1 MNAEAPILSRLGLR
15 RWIAE
20 VLDCSPELI
29 GDEDSLIELGMSS
42 LMMMRLPVMLKKAGV
57 SVKLA
62 DMLKDATLGSWV
74 RLVEQGRRCSVEQE
88 PECIV
93 DGQPFALTDMQRA
106 YWLGRQTVFPLGG
119 IAAHGYLEI
128 HEPKGKF
135 DLPRLEKAL
144 NQTILAHPMLRTVL
158 TPDGQ
163 QKVLPEVPWYR
174 IHSRCGTHATAECRE
189 EMRAEVLPAETWPL
203 FNICVSGTDNA
214 PCAYLHISF
223 DILLLD
229 VASLALWLNELHGL
243 YTGQQKKACISN
255 RQFSQYVA
263 QAEAS
268 KELASAKRHRE
279 WWQARAAQLPRAPQL
294 PFAHQPR
301 ELTPPVIGRLA
312 SHMQADA
319 WQSLKSHAARAGVTA
334 AGMFA
339 AILGETLSRFSRSPH
354 MTLNLTLFD
363 RAGERAAYDGVLGD
377 FTSMLPVTVRA
388 GAGQT
393 FLALCRAAHED
404 ICQALSHADI
414 SGAEVNAIIARAHAT
429 PNENPLPVVLTCAT
443 GIAGGSYLD
452 AASRFGELIFACN
465 QAPQTWID
473 AQVVEYRDGLSLVWD
488 YPQGLFPPDLVE
500 SMFEQFVALAH
511 ALSDGGVWG
520 MSAQTVR
527 QPRIQPASLALLPPA
542 RQSLAGPFL
551 KRAAFSPAATALIT
565 PEKTLSYG
573 ELDRLSGD
581 LARRLTSE
589 LLVNKGELVG
599 IALPKGWLQV
609 VAVLAVLRAGAA
621 YLPVN
626 VSDPQSRI
634 LTILAEG
641 GVRLALCDGKNQGF
655 LADADCQLA
664 EISVE
669 STPLLLADFSG
680 NDTGSTRATGAG
692 KKQSSGQT
700 VAVDASVDVDPE
712 ATAYVI
718 FTSGSTGKPKG
729 VAVSHQSALN
739 TILDVNSR
747 NAVGPNDRVFGISQ
761 LNFDLSVYDIFGTL
775 AAGAALVLPQHA
787 EFAEPL
793 EWVKQVEHTQVTVW
807 NSVPALAQLLLDS
820 AKATGGCLKHLRLFM
835 LSGDWLPVELAASIL
850 ALPQE
855 PRLVSMG
862 GATEAAIWSVEKV
875 VDALLPGQKTVP
887 YGKPL
892 SGQMLY
898 VLDASMRPCPLWVPG
913 EIYIAGVGLAQEYL
927 HRPELTEQS
936 FFSHPQTGERLYRT
950 GDWGRMLPDGDIEF
964 MGRDDTQVKINGM
977 RIELGEIESAIAE
990 MPGVRQAVAVVAEH
1004 SQSRKIVAFAQ
1015 PDGDHKL
1022 DAQRIGLALKG
1033 RLPYSWLPA
1042 EICLESTFPLTANG
1056 KVDRRALTARAKASL
1071 SKPRAREASVP
1082 ETKAQQQIADVWASV
1097 LNGARPGVS
1106 VSFFDAG
1113 GTSFL
1118 AMQLSTRLTAV
1129 LQRPVPVLS
1138 VFQYTTIAS
1147 QAKHLIDAEVLCSTE
1162 AGHTQGRVEK
1172 LRAMASRVRPRR

>member
-1 MNAEAPILSRLGLR
+1 MNAEAPITSRLGLR
-15 RWIAE
+15 SWIAQA
-20 VLDCSPELI
+20 LNCSPESI
-29 GDEDSLIELGMSS
+29 GDRDSLIELGMSS
-42 LMMMRLPVMLKKAGV
+42 LMMMRLPVMLKKAGIG
-57 SVKLA
+57 VKLA
-62 DMLKDATLGSWV
+62 DMLKNATLEDWV
-74 RLVEQGRRCSVEQE
+74 RLMEQGRGYAAEQA
-88 PECIV
+88 PAPIA

-106 YWLGRQTVFPLGG
+106 YWLGRQPVFPLGG

-128 HEPKGKF
+128 HEPRDGF
-135 DLPRLEKAL
+135 DLPRLEKAI
-144 NQTILAHPMLRTVL
+144 NQTILAHPMLRMVL
-158 TPDGQ
+158 TPDGR
-163 QKVLPEVPWYR
+163 QKVLAEVPWYS
-174 IHSRCGTHATAECRE
+174 IHCRCGTHATAEFRE

-203 FNICVSGTDNA
+203 FKICVSGTDDA

-223 DILLLD
+223 DILLFD
-229 VASLALWLNELHGL
+229 VASLALWLNELHSL
-243 YTGQQKKACISN
+243 YTGQQKTPVAGG

-263 QAEAS
+263 QTESGRQGSTA
-268 KELASAKRHRE
+268 KEHRE
-279 WWQARAAQLPRAPQL
+279 WWRARAVRLPRAPQL
-294 PFAHQPR
+294 PLARQPR
-301 ELTPPVIGRLA
+301 ELTPPVIGRLE
-312 SHMQADA
+312 SSMKADA
-319 WQSLKSHAARAGVTA
+319 WQKLKSHAARAGVTP

-363 RAGERAAYDGVLGD
+363 RAGERSAYDGVLGD

-388 GAGQT
+388 GAGQS

-429 PNENPLPVVLTCAT
+429 PNENPLPIVLTCAT

-452 AASRFGELIFACN
+452 AASRFGTLVFARN

-473 AQVVEYRDGLSLVWD
+473 AQVVEYRAGLSLVWD
-488 YPQGLFPPDLVE
+488 YPEGLFPPDLVE
-500 SMFEQFVALAH
+500 NMFELFVALAH

-520 MSAQTVR
+520 LSAQTVR
-527 QPRIQPASLALLPPA
+527 QPDMRPTDLVLSAQA

-551 KRAAFSPAATALIT
+551 KRAASSPAATALIT
-565 PEKTLSYG
+565 PEKTLTYG

-581 LARRLTSE
+581 LARWLSSE
-589 LLVNKGELVG
+589 ALVGRGELVG

-609 VAVLAVLRAGAA
+609 VAVLAVLRTGAA
-621 YLPVN
+621 YLPISVN
-626 VSDPQSRI
+626 DPESRI

-641 GVRLALCDGKNQGF
+641 GVRLALCGGQHHGF

-669 STPLLLADFSG
+669 NTPLLLAAFSG
-680 NDTGSTRATGAG
+680 QASADTAVPGTGKARPG
-692 KKQSSGQT
+692 GQAA
-700 VAVDASVDVDPE
+700 AVDVAADIDPE

-739 TILDVNSR
+739 TILDVNAR
-747 NAVGPNDRVFGISQ
+747 NGVGPNDRVFGISQ

-787 EFAEPL
+787 ALAEPL
-793 EWVKQVEHTQVTVW
+793 EWVTLAEHARVTVW

-820 AKATGGCLKHLRLFM
+820 ARASGGSLKHVRLFM
-835 LSGDWLPVELAASIL
+835 LSGDWLPAELAESIL
-850 ALPQE
+850 ALPQK

-875 VDALLPGQKTVP
+875 VDVLLPGQKAVP

-913 EIYIAGVGLAQEYL
+913 EIYIAGAGLAQEYL
-927 HRPELTEQS
+927 HRPELTEKA
-936 FFSHPQTGERLYRT
+936 FFPHPLTGERLYRT

-964 MGRDDTQVKINGM
+964 LGRDDTQVKINGM
-977 RIELGEIESAIAE
+977 RIELGEIEAAITAL
-990 MPGVRQAVAVVAEH
+990 PGVRQAVAVVAEH
-1004 SQSRKIVAFAQ
+1004 SQGRKIVAFAQ
-1015 PDGDHKL
+1015 PDGQHEVDG
-1022 DAQRIGLALKG
+1022 QSIGLALKN

-1042 EICLESTFPLTANG
+1042 EICLESAFPLTVNG
-1056 KVDRRALTARAKASL
+1056 KVDRRALTARAEITL
-1071 SKPRAREASVP
+1071 RTRRAEETSVP

-1147 QAKHLIDAEVLCSTE
+1147 QAKHLLDAEVLSAE
-1162 AGHTQGRVEK
+1162 AGHALGRVEK
-1172 LRAMASRVRPRR
+1172 LRSMASRARLRR

>member
-1 MNAEAPILSRLGLR
+1 MNAEAPILSRQGLR

-20 VLDCSPELI
+20 VLNCPPESI
-29 GDEDSLIELGMSS
+29 RDHDSLIELGISS

-57 SVKLA
+57 GVKLA
-62 DMLKDATLGSWV
+62 DLLKNATLESWV
-74 RLVEQGRRCSVEQE
+74 QLVEQGRGCAVEQAPE
-88 PECIV
+88 PIA

-106 YWLGRQTVFPLGG
+106 YWLGRQPVFPLGG

-128 HEPKGKF
+128 HEPEGKF
-135 DLPRLEKAL
+135 DLPHLEKAL
-144 NQTILAHPMLRTVL
+144 NQTLLAHPMLRTVL
-158 TPDGQ
+158 TPDGR
-163 QKVLPEVPWYR
+163 QKVLPEVPWYS
-174 IHSRCGTHATAECRE
+174 IHCRCGTHATAECRE
-189 EMRAEVLPAETWPL
+189 EMWAEVLPAETWPL
-203 FNICVSGTDNA
+203 FNICVSGTHDA

-229 VASLALWLNELHGL
+229 VASLALWLSELHGL
-243 YTGQQKKACISN
+243 YTGQQKPPVTSN

-268 KELASAKRHRE
+268 RERPTAQDHRE
-279 WWQARAAQLPRAPQL
+279 WWRTRAAQMPRAPQL
-294 PFAHQPR
+294 PFARQPR
-301 ELTPPVIGRLA
+301 ELTPPVIGRLE
-312 SHMQADA
+312 SHMKADA
-319 WQSLKSHAARAGVTA
+319 WQNLKSHAARAGVTP

-414 SGAEVNAIIARAHAT
+414 SGAEVNAIIARAHGT

-452 AASRFGELIFACN
+452 AADRFGKLVFARN

-473 AQVVEYRDGLSLVWD
+473 AQVVEYRNGLSLVWD

-500 SMFEQFVALAH
+500 SMFELFVALAH

-520 MSAQTVR
+520 VSAQTVR
-527 QPRIQPASLALLPPA
+527 QQNMQPEDFTVAPQA
-542 RQSLAGPFL
+542 RQSLVGPFL
-551 KRAAFSPAATALIT
+551 KRAASTPAATALIT
-565 PEKTLSYG
+565 PEKTLTYG
-573 ELDRLSGD
+573 ELDRLSGE
-581 LARRLTSE
+581 LARRLSAE
-589 LLVNKGELVG
+589 LRVSRGELVG
-599 IALPKGWLQV
+599 IAIPKGWLQV

-621 YLPVN
+621 YLPLN
-626 VSDPQSRI
+626 VSDPKNRI

-641 GVRLALCDGKNQGF
+641 GVRFALCGAQTHGF

-669 STPLLLADFSG
+669 NTPLLLADFSG
-680 NDTGSTRATGAG
+680 QASAATAASGTGKDRFCGQIAAAGA
-692 KKQSSGQT
+692 S
-700 VAVDASVDVDPE
+700 ADLDPE

-747 NAVGPNDRVFGISQ
+747 NAVEPNDRVFGISQ
-761 LNFDLSVYDIFGTL
+761 LNFDLSVYDIFGAL

-793 EWVKQVEHTQVTVW
+793 EWVRLVEHTQVTVW

-820 AKATGGCLKHLRLFM
+820 ARATGGCLNHVRLFM
-835 LSGDWLPVELAASIL
+835 LSGDWLPVELAQSIL
-850 ALPQE
+850 SLPQK

-898 VLDASMRPCPLWVPG
+898 VLDVSLRPCPLWVPG

-927 HRPELTEQS
+927 HRPELTEQA
-936 FFSHPQTGERLYRT
+936 FFSHPLTDERLYRT
-950 GDWGRMLPDGDIEF
+950 GDWGRMLPNGDIEF

-977 RIELGEIESAIAE
+977 RIELGEIESAIAD

-1004 SQSRKIVAFAQ
+1004 TQGRKIVAFAQ
-1015 PDGDHKL
+1015 PDEQHEVDG
-1022 DAQRIGLALKG
+1022 QSIGLALKS

-1056 KVDRRALTARAKASL
+1056 KIDRRALTARAETAL
-1071 SKPRAREASVP
+1071 SNRRAKESSVP
-1082 ETKAQQQIADVWASV
+1082 ETRAQQQIADVWAAV

-1147 QAKHLIDAEVLCSTE
+1147 QAKHLIDAEVLYSAE

-1172 LRAMASRVRPRR
+1172 LRAMASRARLRR